1 VSSADRQLL
10 TACLQRQALRNISAV
25 LEAAASRLENIVKLN
40 IYITSMKDFALVN
53 EAYDE
58 FFTWDP
64 KPVSPP
70 SIACC
75 D

>member
-1 VSSADRQLL
+1 
-10 TACLQRQALRNISAV
+10 V
-25 LEAAASRLENIVKLN
+25 LEAAGSRLENIVKLN